1 VRLHELDKDI
11 RETARIRALTHQQ
24 GQEMADGMKTEMN
37 SMEEGISNIENVDEI
52 KNAIQSRVISIRNH
66 LANFIYKE
74 GEKEKGRERA

>member
-1 VRLHELDKDI
+1 
-11 RETARIRALTHQQ
+11 
-24 GQEMADGMKTEMN
+24 MADGMKTEMN

-74 GEKEKGRERA
+74 GEKEKEDM